1 MGVEKFGV
9 GKFMVEKS
17 RVEMSF
23 NLCNCSDLKVVVTMY
38 VFPHEFFCCSGALLS
53 VMLVIRVRPRFFDQ
67 VGHETMYVLVETLIF
82 SLNPVI
88 VRPTKIM
95 NRADKNWA
103 HF

>member
-1 MGVEKFGV
+1 MKSPGFKGL
-9 GKFMVEKS
+9 GLKLGDEKS
-17 RVEMSF
+17 GVEMSF

-38 VFPHEFFCCSGALLS
+38 VFTHEFFAGALLS

-88 VRPTKIM
+88 VRPTKLM
-95 NRADKNWA
+95 NRADKRK
-103 HF
+103 